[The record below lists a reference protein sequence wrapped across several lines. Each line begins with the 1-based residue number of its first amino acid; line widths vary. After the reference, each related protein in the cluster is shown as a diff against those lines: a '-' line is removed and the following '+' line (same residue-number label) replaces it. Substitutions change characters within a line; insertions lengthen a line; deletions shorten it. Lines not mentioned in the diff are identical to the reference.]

1 MNSNELSDYLV
12 WKFGKFRLKGDQMEC
27 TSITYF
33 SWSLMKVLSV
43 ET

>member
-1 MNSNELSDYLV
+1 MLSPDYLV
-12 WKFGKFRLKGDQMEC
+12 WKLGKFRLKGDYMEC
-27 TSITYF
+27 TSITDF